1 MKNYFNLFEKS
12 LNNKFKILSTLKSSN
27 DEGKTKYLP
36 PFFKE

>member
-12 LNNKFKILSTLKSSN
+12 LNNKFKILLGLKTIN
-27 DEGKTKYLP
+27 DAGKPKYLP

>member
-12 LNNKFKILSTLKSSN
+12 LNNKFKNLLGLKTIN
-27 DEGKTKYLP
+27 DTGKPKYLP